1 MVSASH
7 PSEAALR
14 RCHARVL
21 NQVGHI
27 LQQAQSAEMSL
38 MPPACSSAQAEVFH
52 HTLGRGVATEL
63 LFSMILET
71 LRCESVDAGRD
82 AVAQV
87 RRACDEF
94 EKRIDILLK
103 PKLTLVTDDRP
114 TTREELLDPKEE
126 PLDEPPAPSS
136 TTT

>member
-1 MVSASH
+1 MVSGSH

-27 LQQAQSAEMSL
+27 LQHAQSAEMSL
-38 MPPACSSAQAEVFH
+38 MPPACTPAQAEVFH
-52 HTLGRGVATEL
+52 HTLGRGVSTEL
-63 LFSMILET
+63 LFAMILET
-71 LRCESVDAGRD
+71 IRCESVDAGRD

-94 EKRIDILLK
+94 EKRIDALVK
-103 PKLTLVTDDRP
+103 PKLTLVSDDF
-114 TTREELLDPKEE
+114 TTQEAPLDLQEGPS
-126 PLDEPPAPSS
+126 DEPPAPSS